1 MAISLNRTA
10 LTHARTLVR
19 SGTVVRDERDDW
31 STHAPSTDAEN
42 EFIDEHDFAEY
53 ASWHLGVDRDLP
65 RNTKGRYSFPFGD
78 FANVHRCGVISLE
91 SRAAQFDH
99 TEIAT
104 AAKNLLGLIDSVKRS

>member
-10 LTHARTLVR
+10 LTHARSLVR
-19 SGTVVRDERDDW
+19 DGSVVRDERDDW
-31 STHAPSTDAEN
+31 SEHAPGADDEN
-42 EFIDEHDFAEY
+42 TFIDDHDFSEY

-78 FANVHRCGVISLE
+78 FSKVHRCAVISLE

-99 TEIAT
+99 SEIAT
-104 AAKNLLGLIDSVKRS
+104 ASKNLLSLIDGVARK